1 MEKVVHEEKPQK
13 SYNQDK
19 QYRRKTA
26 LTGLWLLL
34 ALGLIFIV
42 VIVKFATS
50 GGTSDMLSFTT
61 FPSSDDAYKIAEQY
75 ISPTIHSGNLSFSED
90 RYQFAKKSDSVFVIK
105 SYVTGIDEKG
115 QKVKTNFSITLKYD
129 GGSKTNM
136 DNWTMLDVNQ
146 VVE

>member
-1 MEKVVHEEKPQK
+1 MEKVVHKEKPQE
-13 SYNQDK
+13 SYNKDK
-19 QYRRKTA
+19 RYRRKTA
-26 LTGLWLLL
+26 LTGIGLLF
-34 ALGLIFIV
+34 ALGLIF
-42 VIVKFATS
+42 VIVIIKFATS
-50 GGTSDMLSFTT
+50 GGTSNMLSFTM

-105 SYVTGIDEKG
+105 SDVTGIDEKG

-136 DNWTMLDVNQ
+136 DNWTMLDMNEVA
-146 VVE
+146 E